1 MLPHL
6 DMLSQHRRKEN
17 KMHET
22 PKKRI
27 NGVDEFMVQRASTQ
41 ILKEMEEC
49 GWTQGEAELLPRYLE
64 SAIKQNSERIR
75 KLKPFAICEIT
86 KESL

>member
-1 MLPHL
+1 
-6 DMLSQHRRKEN
+6 
-17 KMHET
+17 
-22 PKKRI
+22 
-27 NGVDEFMVQRASTQ
+27 MVQRSAAR
-41 ILKEMEEC
+41 ILEEMQKS
-49 GWTQGEAELLPRYLE
+49 GWTQGEAELLPKYLE